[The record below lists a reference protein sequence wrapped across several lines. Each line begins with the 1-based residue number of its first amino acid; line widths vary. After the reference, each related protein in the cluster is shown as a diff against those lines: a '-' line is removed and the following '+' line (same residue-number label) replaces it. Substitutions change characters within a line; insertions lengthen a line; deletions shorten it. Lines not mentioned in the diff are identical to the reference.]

1 MFGAA
6 IFLTAM
12 AAIGVPVAIHY
23 LAQQRTRVLPWG
35 AMAFLQQSISSASSR
50 RNRLRDL
57 LLLLLRG
64 LAIICLV
71 LTFAQPLTSRLWLGG
86 SDLETVFI
94 WDVSLSTTAVGATG
108 QPVIDSM
115 KQALLTEM
123 SRLPS
128 TSHVKILLAGAELRW
143 LRDEPLVLSETN
155 RRSLET
161 SIRQQQADH
170 GGSELATAI
179 LTALSGTEAESSK
192 TRNLVVLHDGRR
204 QGWQATDST
213 RWQAIHQ
220 RLAATPRLSICSLAA
235 SDAIEGNSPQLSV
248 SNLESDRETI
258 ALDSAVRF
266 RVTLKNHSTT
276 TPVTA
281 TVIWRI
287 GQREVERSNAVSIP
301 AGLELKL
308 EQLLSFGESGC
319 QQVECEAQLP
329 GDILPADNT
338 LTTVVSVPAG
348 IPVLL
353 VDDTARTQQG
363 QILPSEFLAAAFGSP
378 LEVATKT
385 PDKMPIQ
392 RKHSLFSP
400 QVVKSRDLTPASLTG
415 NLAVVIA
422 NAVSLPPAA
431 VVALRSFVEKG
442 GGLWIMMAADW
453 QKPPAWHSDLL
464 KELGLESLATSQR
477 TLAKDPDQ
485 RMKIIAS
492 DPSSAF
498 AEGIAARRL
507 DLHRAEL
514 LAVHELNQRAYL
526 DDEKRLETEQGSP
539 VLLTL
544 AVGAGRVIL
553 QTSDLSRLNTNLPI
567 LQSFVPLVR
576 EEMMEAV
583 EGALPK
589 HNLNPGEPIRLPL
602 AAGGSAGDQL
612 RIKRPDG
619 STRDMALLGTAH
631 ESSETMNPG
640 IYQIEQPNQTSSQ
653 DRPELFSVRRPTSES
668 VLDAISLLETT
679 ALIQASASSPQVAA
693 AEVHRGLWPLAWFFA
708 LLTGVFF
715 AAEALLAHWIA
726 RQREVETVTIE
737 LKPIF

>member
-6 IFLTAM
+6 IFLTALT
-12 AAIGVPVAIHY
+12 AIGVPIAIHY

-64 LAIICLV
+64 LAIACLV
-71 LTFAQPLTSRLWLGG
+71 LTFAQPLTSRLLLGG
-86 SDLETVFI
+86 SDLETIFI
-94 WDVSLSTTAVGATG
+94 WDVSLSTTAVAANG

-115 KQALLTEM
+115 KQSLLKEI
-123 SRLPS
+123 SKLPS
-128 TSHVKILLAGAELRW
+128 SSQVKILLAGAELRW
-143 LRDEPLVLSETN
+143 LRDEPLVLSEAN
-155 RRSLET
+155 IKSLET
-161 SIRQQQADH
+161 SIRQQQADQ

-179 LTALSGTEAESSK
+179 LTALSVTEGESAK
-192 TRNLVVLHDGRR
+192 TRNLVVMHDGRR
-204 QGWQATDST
+204 QGWQETDSA

-220 RLAATPRLSICSLAA
+220 RLAGAPRLSIRSVAA
-235 SDAIEGNSPQLSV
+235 TDAIDPNSPQLSM
-248 SNLESDRETI
+248 SHLESDRETL
-258 ALDSAVRF
+258 ALNSPMRF
-266 RVTLKNHSTT
+266 CVTLKNHSTT
-276 TPVTA
+276 PLTT

-287 GQREVERSNAVSIP
+287 SQREVERSEAVSIP
-301 AGLELKL
+301 AGVELKL
-308 EQLLSFGESGC
+308 EQFLSFSEPGC

-329 GDILPADNT
+329 GDVLPADNK

-363 QILPSEFLAAAFGSP
+363 QILPSEFLAAAVGSP
-378 LEVATKT
+378 LGSDAKT
-385 PDKMPIQ
+385 SAEKTTQ

-400 QVVKSRDLTPASLTG
+400 QVVTSRELTPASLNG
-415 NLAVVIA
+415 KLAVVIA
-422 NAVSLPPAA
+422 HADSLPPATA
-431 VVALRSFVEKG
+431 AALRSFVEKG

-453 QKPPAWHSDLL
+453 KKPPAWTSELL
-464 KELGLESLATSQR
+464 KELGLESLATSQH
-477 TLAKDPDQ
+477 TLASDPKQ

-492 DPSSAF
+492 HPSSAF
-498 AEGIAARRL
+498 AESIAAKRL

-539 VLLTL
+539 VLLAL

-576 EEMMEAV
+576 EEMIEAV
-583 EGALPK
+583 EGALPRR
-589 HNLNPGEPIRLPL
+589 NLNPGEPIRLPL
-602 AAGGSAGDQL
+602 AVASSAGDQL

-619 STRDMALLGTAH
+619 SMQEMALLGNSH
-631 ESSETMNPG
+631 ESRGTMHPG
-640 IYQIEQPNQTSSQ
+640 VYQIEQPNQNSPQ
-653 DRPELFSVRRPTSES
+653 DSAELFAVRRPLSES
-668 VLDAISLLETT
+668 VLDAISPAETT
-679 ALIQASASSPQVAA
+679 ALIRSTISSPQVAA
-693 AEVHRGLWPLAWFFA
+693 AEFHRGQWPLAWLFA

-715 AAEALLAHWIA
+715 VTEALLAHWIA
-726 RQREVETVTIE
+726 RQREVDTVTLD
-737 LKPIF
+737 LKPVF

>member
-6 IFLTAM
+6 IFLTALT
-12 AAIGVPVAIHY
+12 AIGVPIAIHY

-35 AMAFLQQSISSASSR
+35 AMAFLQQSVSSASSR

-57 LLLLLRG
+57 LLMLLRG
-64 LAIICLV
+64 LAIACLV
-71 LTFAQPLTSRLWLGG
+71 LTFAQPQTSRFLLGG
-86 SDLETVFI
+86 SDLETIFI
-94 WDVSLSTTAVGATG
+94 WDVSLSTTAVAASG

-115 KQALLTEM
+115 KQTLLKEI
-123 SRLPS
+123 SRLPNS
-128 TSHVKILLAGAELRW
+128 SHVKILLAGAELRW
-143 LRDEPLVLSETN
+143 LRDEPLVLSEAN
-155 RRSLET
+155 RKSLEI
-161 SIRQQQADH
+161 SIRRQQADH

-179 LTALSGTEAESSK
+179 LTALSVTDVESSK
-192 TRNLVVLHDGRR
+192 THNLVVLHDGRR
-204 QGWQATDST
+204 QGWQEADSA

-220 RLAATPRLSICSLAA
+220 RLAAAPRLSIRSIATT
-235 SDAIEGNSPQLSV
+235 DAIDTDAPQLSM
-248 SNLESDRETI
+248 SHLESDRETL
-258 ALDSAVRF
+258 AMDSPTRF

-276 TPVTA
+276 PLTT

-287 GQREVERSNAVSIP
+287 GQREVERSDDVSIP
-301 AGLELKL
+301 AGVELKL

-319 QQVECEAQLP
+319 QQVQCEAQLS

-353 VDDTARTQQG
+353 LDDTARTQQG
-363 QILPSEFLAAAFGSP
+363 QILPSEFLAAAVGSP
-378 LEVATKT
+378 LWSDTKT
-385 PDKMPIQ
+385 SDEKPTQ
-392 RKHSLFSP
+392 RKRSLFSP
-400 QVVKSRDLTPASLTG
+400 QVVTSRGFTPASLKG
-415 NLAVVIA
+415 KLAVVIA
-422 NAVSLPPAA
+422 NAEPLPPAM
-431 VVALRSFVEKG
+431 VTALRSFVEKG
-442 GGLWIMMAADW
+442 GGLWMMMAADW
-453 QKPPAWHSDLL
+453 EKPPIWTSDLL

-477 TLAKDPDQ
+477 TLASDPKQ

-492 DPSSAF
+492 DSSSAF
-498 AEGIAARRL
+498 AEGIAAKRL

-539 VLLTL
+539 VLLVL

-589 HNLNPGEPIRLPL
+589 RNLNPGEPIRLPL
-602 AAGGSAGDQL
+602 AVAGISGDAL

-619 STRDMALLGTAH
+619 SMREMALLGNSHQSHA
-631 ESSETMNPG
+631 TMHPG
-640 IYQIEQPNQTSSQ
+640 VYQIERPNQNSPQ
-653 DRPELFSVRRPTSES
+653 DSAELFAVRRPASES
-668 VLDAISLLETT
+668 VLNAISPAETT
-679 ALIQASASSPQVAA
+679 ALIHSTVPLSQVAA
-693 AEVHRGLWPLAWFFA
+693 AELRRGHWPLAWILA
-708 LLTGVFF
+708 LLTGIFF
-715 AAEALLAHWIA
+715 VAEALLSHWIA
-726 RQREVETVTIE
+726 RQREVETVTID
-737 LKPIF
+737 LKPVF